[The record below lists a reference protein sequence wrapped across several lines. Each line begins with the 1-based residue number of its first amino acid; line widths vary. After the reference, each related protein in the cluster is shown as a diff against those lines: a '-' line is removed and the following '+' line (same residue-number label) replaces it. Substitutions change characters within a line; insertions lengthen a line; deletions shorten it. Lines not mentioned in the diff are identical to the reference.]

1 MCIKEI
7 FSKKFMKIANSIKSK
22 MQTILNGLKT
32 QDVAG
37 DQKMQTLLLQ

>member
-7 FSKKFMKIANSIKSK
+7 FSKKFMKIANNTKLR

-32 QDVAG
+32 LDAAG
-37 DQKMQTLLLQ
+37 DLKMQTLPLL